1 MLLQA
6 TSQTAQEKCQC
17 GKQAGEILSTTAQ
30 KQLTQ
35 FPLVTSSES
44 GEVEEAFNC
53 IFFRW

>member
-1 MLLQA
+1 MLI
-6 TSQTAQEKCQC
+6 QTTGDTGQGKCQC

-44 GEVEEAFNC
+44 GEVVGNL
-53 IFFRW
+53 

>member
-53 IFFRW
+53 FFF